1 VWRVLLVDDSALSR
15 NAIQAALEP
24 YGLELGHA
32 ENGQVAIDKAMS
44 SVWDLIFL
52 DVIMPI
58 MDGPT
63 ALREIRKRGNTTQV
77 VLTTS
82 VSTATVVASAI
93 KLGNVHYIGK
103 PFTPAQIRA
112 VATKLLKLD
121 PSTLTNPPRV
131 LLQHSDPDLP
141 ARLRKI
147 LPSYVALDTTQAL
160 AQSLDVAEAQPHEL
174 VLVESKALADDMVPV
189 ANVLRRT
196 ARAAGIFA
204 VSSDARSGSL
214 WQPDEGLDG
223 TLPSSLDDGVKG
235 FLHSNFIR
243 RLVSIEGRTARVA
256 GFRGPPADLPAFT
269 AMVVRVLGEHWS
281 KLDATTDLQ
290 IDLTRMPA
298 ELDMVIAL
306 ITAVNDA
313 FRELGAA
320 ASFRVVP
327 ALLAAVTEQ
336 LGQLVIAS

>member
-15 NAIQAALEP
+15 NAMQAALEP
-24 YGLELGHA
+24 YGLDLGHA
-32 ENGQVAIDKAMS
+32 ENGQIALDKAMS

-52 DVIMPI
+52 DVVMPI

-82 VSTATVVASAI
+82 VSTATVVASAV

-103 PFTPAQIRA
+103 PFTPAHIRA

-121 PSTLTNPPRV
+121 PATLNNPPRV
-131 LLQHSDPDLP
+131 LLQHTDPELP

-147 LPSYVALDTTQAL
+147 LPSHVTIDATQAL
-160 AQSLDVAEAQPHEL
+160 AQSIDLAEAHHYGL
-174 VLVESKALADDMVPV
+174 VLVESKDLADELIAV

-204 VSSDARSGSL
+204 ILPNADPAAL
-214 WQPDEGLDG
+214 WHPDEGLDG
-223 TLPSSLDDGVKG
+223 IVPSSLDDGVRG
-235 FLHSNFIR
+235 FLASNFLR
-243 RLVSIEGRTARVA
+243 PLVSLDGRIARVA
-256 GFRGPPADLPAFT
+256 GFKGMAGQFPAFL
-269 AMVVRVLGEHWS
+269 AMVVRSLGEQWER
-281 KLDATTDLQ
+281 LDATIDLQ
-290 IDLTRMPA
+290 VDLTRMPA
-298 ELDMVIAL
+298 DLEMLVAL
-306 ITAVNDA
+306 IAAVNDA

-320 ASFRVVP
+320 ASFRVLPV
-327 ALLAAVTEQ
+327 LHGAVTQ
-336 LGQLVIAS
+336 RLGQIVIAA